1 MRRIGVEY
9 CTVRRELPR
18 AVADLL
24 VSAVPQ
30 LEERL
35 VADRIRRAWA
45 EVAGNDVARRST
57 PYSLTNGVLVVHVD
71 NSPWLQELTLRGDE
85 LAARLVRRFPAVR
98 LVRFTLGPRLSPTP
112 TTAVRPR
119 PRSLSPEEAGAIDS
133 AVAVISDP
141 EVSAAA
147 RRLLAKS
154 RQLAKE

>member
-1 MRRIGVEY
+1 
-9 CTVRRELPR
+9 
-18 AVADLL
+18 

-30 LEERL
+30 LGERL

-45 EVAGNDVARRST
+45 EVAGADVARRST
-57 PYSLTNGVLVVHVD
+57 PHSLTNGVLVVHVD
-71 NSPWLQELTLRGDE
+71 NSPWLHELTLRSDD

-98 LVRFTLGPRLSPTP
+98 VVRFMLGPPPAPTP
-112 TTAVRPR
+112 TTAARPR
-119 PRSLSPEEAGAIDS
+119 PRPLSPAETGEIDA